1 MILPHMGFHLIAP
14 LALFPHSCKLLP
26 LMATPLDPND
36 LVPREELAISN
47 LWEVTMPVFDLP

>member
-1 MILPHMGFHLIAP
+1 
-14 LALFPHSCKLLP
+14 
-26 LMATPLDPND
+26 MAQKLDPKD